1 MNESASPALVPLRQ
15 SWPPA
20 LVARYRAAGYWR
32 GETLPGVLR
41 ERATRFADDIAV
53 VGGEVRLSY
62 AALW

>member
-1 MNESASPALVPLRQ
+1 MNESASPALVPLHQ

-41 ERATRFADDIAV
+41 ERATRDRKST
-53 VGGEVRLSY
+53 RLNSSH
-62 AALW
+62 WE